1 MTDEMPE
8 GPFADRFPSREQRV
22 RELASDVLNAAYL
35 RGDYM
40 LSSGV
45 RSDYFFD
52 KYLFETKPGILRRVA
67 SFLAELVPEDTE
79 RIAGPELGGVPLA
92 TALSL
97 ETGLPFV
104 IVKRQPRDHGPSPTV
119 EGELYPGESVL
130 LVEDVL
136 TTGSSA
142 VAAAARLRASEAVV
156 KKVIAVIDREEGASL
171 RLASAGLETDAL
183 YLLSEL
189 RTP

>member
-1 MTDEMPE
+1 VIEHTDD
-8 GPFADRFPSREQRV
+8 GPFADRLPSRDQRLH
-22 RELASDVLNAAYL
+22 ELALDVLNAAYL

-45 RSDYFFD
+45 RSGYFFD

-67 SFLAELVPEDTE
+67 AFLAELVPDDVE

-104 IVKRQPRDHGPSPTV
+104 IIKREPRDHGSSPAV
-119 EGELYPGESVL
+119 EGELYAGETVV

-142 VAAAARLRASEAVV
+142 VAAARKLRSNDAVV

-171 RLASAGLETDAL
+171 HLAGAGLETEAL
-183 YLLSEL
+183 YRLSDL
-189 RTP
+189 RAP

>member
-1 MTDEMPE
+1 MIDPTAD
-8 GPFADRFPSREQRV
+8 GPFADRLPTREQRLH
-22 RELASDVLNAAYL
+22 ELALDVVNAAYL
-35 RGDYM
+35 RGDYL

-45 RSDYFFD
+45 PSRYFFD

-67 SFLAELVPEDTE
+67 RFLAEFVPDDVE

-104 IVKRQPRDHGPSPTV
+104 IVKREPREHGPSPAV
-119 EGELYPGESVL
+119 EGELVAGESVV

-142 VAAAARLRASEAVV
+142 VGAVRKLRSSDVVV
-156 KKVIAVIDREEGASL
+156 KRVIAVIDREEGASL
-171 RLASAGLETDAL
+171 HLASAGLETRSL
-183 YLLSEL
+183 YRLSDLEL
-189 RTP
+189 P